1 MGEKPFR
8 EHIISITFLAV
19 LILVN
24 IQPFLLF
31 NGPTEAIF
39 NSRAGGGQLEWQ
51 TVPFPGAVGPI
62 STPVLADL
70 DGDEDLEVI
79 VVSTTGYV
87 RALDSSGG
95 GFWGSD
101 VCIGT
106 MEPLGQGDWTKNDG
120 KLPPPFFPSPLVA
133 DIGLDEHP
141 ELIIAGGDGLHCI
154 GWDGEPLW
162 KYPVE
167 NGSIFCT
174 PTLCD
179 LDGSSEPEKE
189 DMELLFIRD
198 NHNGTSDLVVLGN
211 AGQPVLE
218 QTISWDHPGVAS
230 SIVAGDLDGS
240 FWDGCRNRVPGEG
253 EETALELVVSM
264 YGIGAMVMEPVDPEV
279 GPPAGYRVGA
289 VLEEGKWSTSTP
301 VVCNMDT
308 DPGLEIAFVVNNC
321 SEERWSDWGGSI
333 LVADSDLSVIGGIPM
348 GKGGSAILSSPA
360 MGDIDGNGY
369 DDWRDGELDLIFCN
383 TSGFLNVLSLNG
395 SVLNMS
401 FDTGAPILS
410 SPALCDVDVDRE
422 LEVVIS
428 NQAGKIFMLDG
439 DPSDAID
446 EGVPYPYDGLDQD
459 VLWVYDCGT
468 PIGISS
474 PVVADID
481 MDGQLEAVIAT
492 EGGQVLSICC
502 GGRSWRSQK
511 DWTTFHGNNGRT
523 GYYSVPVRYHVYIYP
538 DSSGHPTDNMVR
550 TVLPGGQTRFKL
562 RVMLTGW
569 GISVQNRE
577 KVMIGVDRSSVR
589 RNWTAWV
596 ETPEYQGEPNPG
608 FVMLAHGER
617 ANISLWVSA
626 PWEGNYGEMARIN
639 VTGYCS
645 LDPAKN
651 DTCTTLSVLDI
662 MVDYDL
668 HFIDPSNDDP
678 FDTGA
683 GRNNVTVDQGSKTHA
698 PLLIWN
704 RGNINDTYTL
714 TLDPPPLD
722 QGWIWYF
729 AETGTR
735 TIDLSLTAP
744 TMCEV
749 FGGESSR
756 ILDVVVHC
764 PADGYGG
771 WEIPVKVMPDSY
783 QYRING
789 IEALQS
795 PATLMVKI
803 REMAS
808 IQILVMGAFT
818 HASPGGETEA
828 TVQIWN
834 TGNIKEME
842 LDLTVEDMYNI
853 STLNSPID
861 PVVVDMGKTI
871 YETINLTISPRA
883 MAETT
888 YLLIVNAS
896 NEKFGVW
903 DTDQLRIQADPVQGL
918 EVDIDLNDDVVCP
931 GNPARGVLRV
941 RSLANFD
948 DEICVNL
955 SSSFPGLEMEFTV
968 SPGGLKG
975 YFELPAFSK
984 ISSEVMVTT
993 AGSVPAGKYQLS
1005 VSITPKS
1012 MATRN
1017 FTQEITVG
1025 PYTEVTLGFE
1035 NGMDV
1040 FSSSIEYGSDTTF
1053 TVKVTNSGNV
1063 PSVIGIILAR
1073 DFIGNE
1079 FVPFPFD
1086 EDWQC
1091 SFTGVQRY
1099 NYAYRQVLIQGRY
1112 SLDLTQVSI
1121 EPDTAY
1127 LFQDPQG
1134 MPVNI
1139 HYIEVD
1145 LRARSSI
1152 YLKIGALY
1160 GKEDGIVL
1168 EDQLSFRVLARVVG
1182 KDQNDIAS
1190 AFLAVVYPDLEFV
1203 GPPLFKDSRGQ
1214 TIEHPT
1220 SGKEFMMIVEVRNS
1234 GGSDSCEV
1242 IVGLTVGAGPDRSCD
1257 LPSLKPGEVHE
1268 AIFILDLEKGQH
1280 SFELRIDQ
1288 DNVLHE
1294 YNDQFNGGGG
1304 IDNNVMQGNIEVS
1317 RASILTLPLAFL
1329 LVLIIVGTVVVVFI
1343 SIMLVRRRSRSSSD
1357 EE

>member
-1 MGEKPFR
+1 M
-8 EHIISITFLAV
+8 L
-19 LILVN
+19 LVCSVQSFF
-24 IQPFLLF
+24 IFY
-31 NGPTEAIF
+31 GPSDAIF

-51 TVPFPGAVGPI
+51 TIPFPGAIGAI
-62 STPVLADL
+62 STPALADL

-79 VVSTTGYV
+79 VVTTTGYV
-87 RALDSSGG
+87 RALDFSGG

-101 VCIGT
+101 VYIGT
-106 MEPLGQGDWTKNDG
+106 MEPLGQGDWTENDG
-120 KLPPPFFPSPLVA
+120 NLPPPFFPSPLVA

-154 GWDGEPLW
+154 GWDGELLW

-179 LDGSSEPEKE
+179 LDGSSEPENK

-198 NHNGTSDLVVLGN
+198 NHNGTSDIVVLGN
-211 AGQPVLE
+211 TGQPVLE
-218 QTISWDHPGVAS
+218 QTISWDHPGVVS
-230 SIVAGDLDGS
+230 SIVAEDLDGS
-240 FWDGCRNRVPGEG
+240 LWDGCQQRVPGEG

-264 YGIGAMVMEPVDPEV
+264 YGIGAMVMELVDPEV
-279 GPPAGYRVGA
+279 GPAAGYRLGS
-289 VLEEGKWSTSTP
+289 VLEDGNWSTSTP

-308 DPGLEIAFVVNNC
+308 DPGLEIAFPVNNC
-321 SEERWSDWGGSI
+321 SGDIWSLWKGGI
-333 LVADSDLSVIGGIPM
+333 LVTDNDLSVIGGIHE
-348 GKGGSAILSSPA
+348 GSAGSAILSSPA
-360 MGDIDGNGY
+360 ICDIDGRGY
-369 DDWRDGELDLIFCN
+369 DEWRDGELDLIFCN
-383 TSGFLNVLSLNG
+383 TSGFLNILSLNG

-401 FDTGAPILS
+401 FDTGASILS
-410 SPALCDVDVDRE
+410 SPALCDVDTDRE
-422 LEVVIS
+422 LEIVIS

-439 DPSDAID
+439 DPSDAVD

-502 GGRSWRSQK
+502 GGRSWRSQE
-511 DWTTFHGNNGRT
+511 DWSTFHGNNGRT

-538 DSSGHPTDNMVR
+538 DSSEYPTDNMVR
-550 TVLPGGQTRFKL
+550 SVLPGGQTRFKL

-577 KVMIGVDRSSVR
+577 RVMIEVDGSSVR

-596 ETPEYQGEPNPG
+596 ETPEYQGEPDPG
-608 FVMLAHGER
+608 FVMLAHGEG

-626 PWEGNYGEMARIN
+626 PWEGNYGELARIN

-645 LDPAKN
+645 SDPAKN
-651 DTCTTLSVLDI
+651 NTCTTLSVLDI
-662 MVDYDL
+662 MVDYDI

-678 FDTGA
+678 LDAGA
-683 GRNNVTVDQGSKTHA
+683 RRNNVTVDQGSKTHA
-698 PLLIWN
+698 PLLIRN

-735 TIDLSLTAP
+735 TIDVTLTAP
-744 TMCEV
+744 IMCEE
-749 FGGESSR
+749 FGGESSQIR
-756 ILDVVVHC
+756 DVVVHC

-771 WEIPVKVMPDSY
+771 GEIPVKVMPDSY

-795 PATLMVKI
+795 PATLLVRI

-808 IQILVMGAFT
+808 MQILVMGALA
-818 HASPGGETEA
+818 HASPGGGLET

-842 LDLTVEDMYNI
+842 LDLTVEDSYNI
-853 STLNSPID
+853 STLNYPID

-871 YETINLTISPRA
+871 YETINLTISPQA
-883 MAETT
+883 KADTT
-888 YLLIVNAS
+888 YILIVNAS
-896 NEKFGVW
+896 NEKYGVW
-903 DTDQLRIQADPVQGL
+903 DADQVRIQVDPVQGL
-918 EVDIDLNDDVVCP
+918 EVDLDLNDDIVCP
-931 GNPARGVLRV
+931 WNPARGILRI

-948 DEICVNL
+948 AEISVNL
-955 SSSFPGLEMEFTV
+955 SSSFPGLEIEFTD
-968 SPGGLKG
+968 SPGGSKG
-975 YFELPAFSK
+975 NFELPAFSK
-984 ISSEVMVTT
+984 ISSEVIVTS

-1005 VSITPKS
+1005 VSITPNT

-1017 FTQEITVG
+1017 FTHEITVG
-1025 PYTEVTLGFE
+1025 PYPEVTVGFE

-1040 FSSSIEYGSDTTF
+1040 FSSSIEYGSDNSL

-1063 PSVIGIILAR
+1063 PSVIGITLAR
-1073 DFIGNE
+1073 DFTVNDL
-1079 FVPFPFD
+1079 VPVPFD

-1099 NYAYRQVLIQGRY
+1099 NYAIRQVLIQGRY

-1127 LFQDPQG
+1127 IFQDPQG

-1139 HYIEVD
+1139 HYVEVD
-1145 LRARSSI
+1145 MEARSSI
-1152 YLKIGALY
+1152 YLKIGGY
-1160 GKEDGIVL
+1160 YSTKNGIDL

-1203 GPPLFKDSRGQ
+1203 GPPIFKDSRGQ
-1214 TIEHPT
+1214 TIEHPK

-1242 IVGLTVGAGPDRSCD
+1242 IVGLTVGADPKRSYD
-1257 LPSLKPGEVHE
+1257 LPSLEPGEVHK

-1280 SFELRIDQ
+1280 SFELQIDQ

-1294 YNDQFNGGGG
+1294 YNDRFNTGGG

-1317 RASILTLPLAFL
+1317 RASILTLPLASL
-1329 LVLIIVGTVVVVFI
+1329 LILILVGTVAGVFI
-1343 SIMLVRRRSRSSSD
+1343 SKMLVRRRLRSSSD